1 MEAKVKAASIM
12 KYKGIRDDVI
22 IWMSHLPRIPKPY
35 EVKVTFDELR
45 RNNYLLWTEEGG
57 IRILK

>member
-1 MEAKVKAASIM
+1 M

-22 IWMSHLPRIPKPY
+22 IWMSKLPRIPKPY
-35 EVKVTFDELR
+35 EIKVTFDDLR

-57 IRILK
+57 IKILK